1 MDIKIDVE
9 SLRSDLLNYYG
20 TATPIF
26 PMAMM
31 DVINVEKASLE
42 ELIEIAQKNNI
53 DINDYII
60 EENNIKRR

>member
-1 MDIKIDVE
+1 MAVKIDIE

-31 DVINVEKASLE
+31 DVINVEKASFE
-42 ELIEIAQKNNI
+42 ELIELAQKNNI

-60 EENNIKRR
+60 EEINTKRR